1 VQILY
6 QGTEL
11 HGVKLWAAVT
21 LTILSSFLYIFPK
34 DGIIPKLGMVNKYE
48 KRH

>member
-1 VQILY
+1 MYLGEFTNEVQILY

-21 LTILSSFLYIFPK
+21 LT
-34 DGIIPKLGMVNKYE
+34 
-48 KRH
+48 